1 MLLNSTDT
9 GQNWYPAWQV
19 MVCKRFQWMLVLW
32 PYWTK
37 CHFPQHNISSMYDF
51 FKNIYF
57 SQRLIFFKMVWN
69 KISNFSLRLSS
80 TCLSLPVGLSWGLSC
95 PRCWSFPS
103 SRHSRRSFTLFFLLW
118 AFSSQRLQSWLPVV
132 TIMSL
137 SECLMT
143 PECSVGRGHLTF
155 PTKEQM

>member
-1 MLLNSTDT
+1 MLNGWVTDESWPRARESGVKGVRYIGIFNGIGQCWSFFDESSNDVMLVNSTDT

-57 SQRLIFFKMVWN
+57 SKRLIFFKTVWN
-69 KISNFSLRLSS
+69 KISNFSLRLSNLLVTS
-80 TCLSLPVGLSWGLSC
+80 CGLILRSLMSSLLILS
-95 PRCWSFPS
+95 
-103 SRHSRRSFTLFFLLW
+103 FL
-118 AFSSQRLQSWLPVV
+118 
-132 TIMSL
+132 
-137 SECLMT
+137 
-143 PECSVGRGHLTF
+143 
-155 PTKEQM
+155 